1 MTAPTAQ
8 TLPAIQPSRS
18 TRKTSRTHTQTIRFG
33 GGHSV
38 VVRGGLIPPDTQW
51 LVTWQG
57 LTLAQASGL
66 ESFLA
71 ARHGSTAFLW
81 QPPGASTSQHFICP
95 EWKLIPSGG
104 GYYGVEAQFRR
115 VHQQT
120 IEGQITEGQTAE
132 GQITEGQT
140 GGQIA
145 GGQTGE
151 GQAEAG
157 QREVGA

>member
-1 MTAPTAQ
+1 MTAPTAPTAQ

-38 VVRGGLIPPDTQW
+38 VVRGGLIPPDTHW
-51 LVTWQG
+51 LVAWQG
-57 LTLAQASGL
+57 LTLAQANAL

-104 GYYGVEAQFRR
+104 EYYGVEAQFRR
-115 VHQQT
+115 IHH
-120 IEGQITEGQTAE
+120 QTAR
-132 GQITEGQT
+132 
-140 GGQIA
+140 
-145 GGQTGE
+145 
-151 GQAEAG
+151 GQAGAG
-157 QREVGA
+157 E